1 MVFIATPVQSY
12 IPSPS
17 SSEFSIGSLEIR
29 YYGLMIAL
37 GVLALIWISIRRFQK
52 QGLSQDLPIQLAWV
66 AVPSGLVGARIYHL
80 ITDWDEYSGRWGDF
94 YKIQEG
100 GLGIPGAVI
109 GAAIGLWIYARYKRH
124 DLPRI
129 LDIAIPIVPLAQA
142 IGRLGNWFN
151 QELYGRPSD
160 LPWAVE
166 IDPQNRVQ
174 PYLNDATYHPFFLYE
189 GLWSLC
195 LMGFLLYLEKLQ
207 ILKKGQMFAVFV
219 MGYTSARIGLEFL
232 RVDFANEILGV
243 RVNVW
248 TMSGFWLLALAYF
261 LFLQLKQSPSPVQ
274 NQIK

>member
-1 MVFIATPVQSY
+1 MAFIATPVQSY

-17 SSEFSIGSLEIR
+17 SSEFSIGSLDIR

-37 GVLALIWISIRRFQK
+37 GVLTLIWISIRRFQK
-52 QGLSQDLPIQLAWV
+52 QGFSPDLPIQLAWV

-109 GAAIGLWIYARYKRH
+109 GAALGLWIYARYKRY
-124 DLPRI
+124 DLRRI

-151 QELYGRPSD
+151 QELYGKPSD

-166 IDPQNRVQ
+166 IDSQNRIQ

-189 GLWSLC
+189 ALWSLG

-207 ILKKGQMFAVFV
+207 ILKKGQMFAAFV

-261 LFLQLKQSPSPVQ
+261 IFLQKKQSPSTV
-274 NQIK
+274 